1 MSIYDFEVLD
11 YKGNPVKL
19 EKYRGKVLLIVNTA
33 TKCGF
38 TKQYDGLEKF
48 YLEHKDEGFEIL
60 DFPCDQFLHQAPGTN
75 EEIHDFCIL
84 RFAIAFPQFSKI
96 KVNGKEENPL
106 YTYLKNNCEVNKGK
120 RIKWNFTKFLISK
133 DGTIVSRYESNQ
145 TIDEFKD
152 DIIKLLIS

>member
-133 DGTIVSRYESNQ
+133 DGTIVSRYEPNQ

-152 DIIKLLIS
+152 DIIKLLIG

>member
-38 TKQYDGLEKF
+38 TKQYDELEKF

-106 YTYLKNNCEVNKGK
+106 YTYLKNNCDVNKGK

-133 DGTIVSRYESNQ
+133 DGTIVSRYEPNQ

>member
-106 YTYLKNNCEVNKGK
+106 YAYLKNNCEVNKGK

-133 DGTIVSRYESNQ
+133 DGTIVSRYEPNQ

>member
-48 YLEHKDEGFEIL
+48 YIEHKDEGFEIL

-133 DGTIVSRYESNQ
+133 DGTIVSRYEPNQ

>member
-19 EKYRGKVLLIVNTA
+19 EKYRGKVLLIINTA

-133 DGTIVSRYESNQ
+133 DGTIVSRYEPNQ

>member
-75 EEIHDFCIL
+75 EEIHDYCIL

-96 KVNGKEENPL
+96 KVNGKEEAPL

-133 DGTIVSRYESNQ
+133 DGTIVSRYEPNQ

>member
-48 YLEHKDEGFEIL
+48 YLEHNDEGFEIL

-133 DGTIVSRYESNQ
+133 DGTIVSRYEPNQ

>member
-133 DGTIVSRYESNQ
+133 NGTIVSRYEPNQ

>member
-19 EKYRGKVLLIVNTA
+19 EKYRGKVLLILNTA

-133 DGTIVSRYESNQ
+133 DGTIVSRYEPNQ

>member
-96 KVNGKEENPL
+96 KVNGKEEAPL
-106 YTYLKNNCEVNKGK
+106 YTYLKNNCDVNKGK

-133 DGTIVSRYESNQ
+133 DGTIVSRYEPNQ

>member
-133 DGTIVSRYESNQ
+133 DGTIVSRYEPNQ

-152 DIIKLLIS
+152 DIIKLLIN

>member
-11 YKGNPVKL
+11 YKGNSVKL

-133 DGTIVSRYESNQ
+133 DGTIVSRYEPNQ

>member
-1 MSIYDFEVLD
+1 MYDFEVLD

-133 DGTIVSRYESNQ
+133 DGTIVSRYEPNQ

>member
-133 DGTIVSRYESNQ
+133 DGTIVSRYEPNQ
-145 TIDEFKD
+145 TINEFKD

>member
-60 DFPCDQFLHQAPGTN
+60 DFPCDQFLHQAPGTD

-133 DGTIVSRYESNQ
+133 DGTIVSRYEPNQ

>member
-120 RIKWNFTKFLISK
+120 RINWNFTKFLISK
-133 DGTIVSRYESNQ
+133 DGTIVSRYEPNQ

>member
-106 YTYLKNNCEVNKGK
+106 YTYLKNNCEINKGK

-133 DGTIVSRYESNQ
+133 DGTIVSRYEPNQ

>member
-75 EEIHDFCIL
+75 EEIHDYCIL

-133 DGTIVSRYESNQ
+133 DGTIVSRYEPNQ

>member
-133 DGTIVSRYESNQ
+133 DGTIVSRYEPNQ

-152 DIIKLLIS
+152 DIIKLLNS

>member
-1 MSIYDFEVLD
+1 MHVPLLGAS
-11 YKGNPVKL
+11 
-19 EKYRGKVLLIVNTA
+19 LLIVLYKGVPSNS
-33 TKCGF
+33 CGF

-75 EEIHDFCIL
+75 EEIHDYCIL

-96 KVNGKEENPL
+96 KVNGKEEAPL

-133 DGTIVSRYESNQ
+133 DGTIVSRYEPNQ

>member
-96 KVNGKEENPL
+96 KVNGKEEDPL

-133 DGTIVSRYESNQ
+133 DGTIVSRYEPNQ

>member
-120 RIKWNFTKFLISK
+120 RIKWNLTKFLISK
-133 DGTIVSRYESNQ
+133 DGTIVSRYEPNQ

>member
-19 EKYRGKVLLIVNTA
+19 EKYREKVLLIVNTA

-133 DGTIVSRYESNQ
+133 DGTIVSRYEPNQ

>member
-106 YTYLKNNCEVNKGK
+106 YTYLKHNCEVNKGK

-133 DGTIVSRYESNQ
+133 PGTILSRYKPTQ
-145 TIDEFKD
+145 TIDQFKD
-152 DIIKLLIS
+152 DIIKLLLG

>member
-106 YTYLKNNCEVNKGK
+106 YTYLKNNSEVNKGK

-133 DGTIVSRYESNQ
+133 DGTIVSRYEPNQ

-152 DIIKLLIS
+152 DIIKLLIR

>member
-133 DGTIVSRYESNQ
+133 DGTIVSRYEPNQ

-152 DIIKLLIS
+152 DIIKNI

>member
-60 DFPCDQFLHQAPGTN
+60 DFPCEQFLHQAPGTN

-106 YTYLKNNCEVNKGK
+106 YTYLKNNSEVNKGK

-133 DGTIVSRYESNQ
+133 DGTIVSRYEPNQ

>member
-120 RIKWNFTKFLISK
+120 RIKWNFTKSLISK
-133 DGTIVSRYESNQ
+133 DGTIVSRYEPNQ

>member
-133 DGTIVSRYESNQ
+133 DGTIVSRYEPNQ
-145 TIDEFKD
+145 PIDEFKD

>member
-133 DGTIVSRYESNQ
+133 DGTIISRYEPNQ
-145 TIDEFKD
+145 TINEFKD

>member
-11 YKGNPVKL
+11 YKGNTVKL

-133 DGTIVSRYESNQ
+133 DGTIVSRYEPNQ

-152 DIIKLLIS
+152 DVIKLLIS

>member
-19 EKYRGKVLLIVNTA
+19 ERYRGKVLLIVNTA

-133 DGTIVSRYESNQ
+133 DGTIVSRYEPNQ

>member
-133 DGTIVSRYESNQ
+133 DGTIVSRYEPNQ

-152 DIIKLLIS
+152 DIIILLIS

>member
-96 KVNGKEENPL
+96 KVNGKEEAPL

-133 DGTIVSRYESNQ
+133 DGTIVSRYEPNQ

>member
-133 DGTIVSRYESNQ
+133 DGTIVYRYEPNQ

-152 DIIKLLIS
+152 DIIKLLIG

>member
-133 DGTIVSRYESNQ
+133 DGTIVSRYEPNQ

>member
-106 YTYLKNNCEVNKGK
+106 YIYLKNNCEVNKGK

-133 DGTIVSRYESNQ
+133 DGTIVSRYEPNQ

>member
-60 DFPCDQFLHQAPGTN
+60 DFPCDQFLHQAPGTD

-133 DGTIVSRYESNQ
+133 DGTIVSRYEPNQ

-152 DIIKLLIS
+152 DVVKLLIS

>member
-60 DFPCDQFLHQAPGTN
+60 DFPCDQFLQQAPGTN

-133 DGTIVSRYESNQ
+133 DGTIVSRYEPNQ